1 MQGIKELYKIGRGPS
16 SSHTLAP
23 ERACK
28 LFTQVNGI
36 FPYYRVEL
44 YGSLSLTGKG
54 HHTDKIISE
63 TLHNPTEVIFKLDWN
78 EDFPNGFYLFGL
90 DDKKQICK
98 KWTIFSIGGG
108 SIQIKEYPVDYNDE
122 VYSEKSLK
130 EIYEVTRKNN
140 ETLMEY
146 VQRHESDIRTYLSD
160 ILDAMCTCVKNGL
173 QTTGTLPGALQ
184 MKRCAH
190 DLFEEGLHANM
201 ADQADIRLMSYAYA
215 ASEENAAGHTCV
227 TAPTLGA
234 CGVLASFMYYAYY
247 DCKIHREKCIDA
259 LIIAGIFGNVVKT
272 NATISG
278 AVGGCQAEVG
288 TAVSMTAAACAY
300 LNGLDMDQMEYAA
313 EIGMEHNLG
322 LTCDPVLGYVMIPC
336 IERNAVGVRRA
347 VDSANL
353 AKYLSRIRRHLVS
366 FDMVVETMK
375 DTGSQLPIA
384 LRETAE
390 GGLAKEWVK

>member
-1 MQGIKELYKIGRGPS
+1 MQGIKELFKIGRGPS

-23 ERACK
+23 ERACR

-36 FPYYRVEL
+36 FPFYRVEL

-54 HHTDKIISE
+54 HHTDKIIKE
-63 TLHNPTEVIFKLDWN
+63 TLPNPTEVLFRLDWK
-78 EDFPNGFYLFGL
+78 EDFPNGFYLYGL
-90 DDKKQICK
+90 DENKEEQC
-98 KWTIFSIGGG
+98 KWTVFSIGGG
-108 SIQIKEYPVDYNDE
+108 SIQIKEYPVDYNDD
-122 VYSEKSLK
+122 VYAEKSLK
-130 EIYEVTRKNN
+130 EIYDVTAQNG

-146 VQRHESDIRTYLSD
+146 VERHEPNIRAYLSS
-160 ILDAMCTCVKNGL
+160 ILDAMCTCVSNGL
-173 QTTGTLPGALQ
+173 HAEGMLPGKLKMQ
-184 MKRCAH
+184 RCAH
-190 DLFEEGLHANM
+190 DLYLQGLQANM
-201 ADQADIRLMSYAYA
+201 SDQRDIRLMSYAYA

-234 CGVLASFMYYAYY
+234 CGVLAAFMYYAFY
-247 DCKIHREKCIDA
+247 DCAITRQKCIDA

-300 LNGLDMDQMEYAA
+300 LTGLHRSQIEYAA

-322 LTCDPVLGYVMIPC
+322 LTCDPVMGYVMIPC

-353 AKYLSRIRRHLVS
+353 SKYLSRVRKHLVS

-375 DTGSQLPIA
+375 ETGSLLPIS

-390 GGLAKEWVK
+390 GGLAKEWEK

>member
-1 MQGIKELYKIGRGPS
+1 MYFE
-16 SSHTLAP
+16 T
-23 ERACK
+23 
-28 LFTQVNGI
+28 
-36 FPYYRVEL
+36 
-44 YGSLSLTGKG
+44 SL
-54 HHTDKIISE
+54 E
-63 TLHNPTEVIFKLDWN
+63 
-78 EDFPNGFYLFGL
+78 
-90 DDKKQICK
+90 
-98 KWTIFSIGGG
+98 
-108 SIQIKEYPVDYNDE
+108 
-122 VYSEKSLK
+122 
-130 EIYEVTRKNN
+130 EIYQVCEKNH

-146 VQRHESDIRTYLSD
+146 AQRHESDIRTYLSD
-160 ILDAMCTCVKNGL
+160 ILDAMCACVKRGL
-173 QTTGTLPGALQ
+173 SEEGMLPGELQ
-184 MKRCAH
+184 MRRSAH
-190 DLFEEGLHANM
+190 DLYLQGLHANM
-201 ADQADIRLMSYAYA
+201 SDQRDIRLMSYAYA

-234 CGVLASFMYYAYY
+234 CGVLAAFMYYAYN
-247 DCKIHREKCIDA
+247 DCEITREKCIDA

-300 LNGLDMDQMEYAA
+300 LEGLQPSQIEYAA

-353 AKYLSRIRRHLVS
+353 AKYLSRVRSHLVS

-375 DTGSQLPIA
+375 DTGSQLPRS

-390 GGLAKEWVK
+390 GGLAKEWEK

>member
-1 MQGIKELYKIGRGPS
+1 MQGIKELFKIGRGPS

-28 LFTQVNGI
+28 LFLEVNGTY
-36 FPYYRVEL
+36 PGYLVEL

-54 HHTDKIISE
+54 HHTDKIIEE
-63 TLHNPTEVIFKLDWN
+63 TLGGNCKVVFKLDWD
-78 EDFPNGFYLFGL
+78 ESFPNGFYIYGL
-90 DDKKQICK
+90 DTAGIKQV
-98 KWTIFSIGGG
+98 KWTVFSIGGG
-108 SIQIKEYPVDYNDE
+108 SIQIKEHPVNYNDE
-122 VYSEKSLK
+122 VYFETSLE
-130 EIYEVTRKNN
+130 EIYQVCEKNH

-146 VQRHESDIRTYLSD
+146 AQRHESDIRTYLSD
-160 ILDAMCTCVKNGL
+160 ILDAMCACVKRGL
-173 QTTGTLPGALQ
+173 SEEGMLPGELQ
-184 MKRCAH
+184 MRRSAH
-190 DLFEEGLHANM
+190 DLYLQGLHANM
-201 ADQADIRLMSYAYA
+201 SDQRDIRLMSYAYA

-234 CGVLASFMYYAYY
+234 CGVLAAFMYYAYN
-247 DCKIHREKCIDA
+247 DCEITREKCIDA
-259 LIIAGIFGNVVKT
+259 LII
-272 NATISG
+272 
-278 AVGGCQAEVG
+278 
-288 TAVSMTAAACAY
+288 AVSMTAAACAY
-300 LNGLDMDQMEYAA
+300 LEGLQPSQIEYAA

-353 AKYLSRIRRHLVS
+353 AKYLSRVRSHLVS

-375 DTGSQLPIA
+375 DTGSQLPRS

-390 GGLAKEWVK
+390 GGLAKEWEK